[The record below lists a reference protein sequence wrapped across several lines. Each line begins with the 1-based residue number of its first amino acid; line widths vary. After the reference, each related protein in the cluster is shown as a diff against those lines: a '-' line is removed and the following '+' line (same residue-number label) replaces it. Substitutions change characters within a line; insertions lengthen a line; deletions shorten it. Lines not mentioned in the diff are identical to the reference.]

1 VFEHRPGRH
10 AIEALGFEI
19 AFAGKALPDDSQLV
33 RILGWR
39 GLYARHRPPAIAH
52 RCHEVASR
60 RPDVERI
67 SGTTRDVRG
76 LSRVAPRQATS
87 VTSVT
92 VIRAGV
98 VTADLGDRWTRVEI
112 AERTPPTPSNVPRLV
127 IDPESIVAQPE
138 ENPYVVCPQRGQDTY
153 SGTDGLS
160 GSALAQSHGLAASRR
175 GRRVQNPS
183 RRMSSQIVYH
193 TMNLSTFSD
202 TQDPERSLNDTRIR
216 RDVCGARRK
225 PGSWPRP
232 CCHSSPRSTAPQA
245 GRSTHSPPR

>member
-112 AERTPPTPSNVPRLV
+112 AERTAPTLSDVPELV
-127 IDPESIVAQPE
+127 IDPEPIVTQPE
-138 ENPYVVCPQRGQDTY
+138 ENPCVVCSTEVAGHVLRHRTAFEVRPSSRATVSQRAAATTLCRTNRDT
-153 SGTDGLS
+153 SLLRSST
-160 GSALAQSHGLAASRR
+160 RR
-175 GRRVQNPS
+175 
-183 RRMSSQIVYH
+183 
-193 TMNLSTFSD
+193 
-202 TQDPERSLNDTRIR
+202 
-216 RDVCGARRK
+216 
-225 PGSWPRP
+225 
-232 CCHSSPRSTAPQA
+232 
-245 GRSTHSPPR
+245 